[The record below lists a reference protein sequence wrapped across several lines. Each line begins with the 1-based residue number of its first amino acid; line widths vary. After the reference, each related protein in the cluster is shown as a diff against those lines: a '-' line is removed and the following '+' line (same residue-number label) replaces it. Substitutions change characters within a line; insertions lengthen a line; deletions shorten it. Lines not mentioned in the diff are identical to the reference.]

1 MSGWTWHGFVIL
13 QILTLT
19 HIKTSCQFSL
29 RKQISNRS
37 NLIWFTLIST
47 SAYYKSH
54 RFSFKQGIQGL
65 CQESQRKAWSR
76 SGEPLAFQISMFG
89 KCDLVWHKI
98 TNFFSTYTWHLHLQ
112 IETKFPKQR
121 PGSLHCGYY
130 VCAFISNTKGYRRHP
145 ELVSLNLLVGCSM
158 KT

>member
-13 QILTLT
+13 HILTLT

-29 RKQISNRS
+29 RKQISNPS
-37 NLIWFTLIST
+37 NLMWFTLILT

-54 RFSFKQGIQGL
+54 RFSFKHGIQGL

-98 TNFFSTYTWHLHLQ
+98 SNFSVLILDISICKLKQ
-112 IETKFPKQR
+112 SFPSKGQ
-121 PGSLHCGYY
+121 GVCIVDTMY
-130 VCAFISNTKGYRRHP
+130 VLSSVTQKATGDT
-145 ELVSLNLLVGCSM
+145 LNW
-158 KT
+158 